1 MLHEVLANKFSGPT
15 YIICIDVPMA
25 KASHIQNAKQMEK
38 VALQCVNIKK
48 NTSQFSHSLVHRS

>member
-48 NTSQFSHSLVHRS
+48 THLNFLTV